1 MTIALVCVFA
11 FFLVIYATRM
21 AVFSGQVKRPEGYD
35 NHHPRDQQARLEGP
49 PRRANA
55 AQQNGF
61 EAFGPFAASVIIAQ
75 GAGASQHVVNG
86 LAIAFVALRAVYVYA
101 YIADKP
107 MLRSGVWTLA
117 FGCVC
122 TLFVLPFFK

>member
-11 FFLVIYATRM
+11 FFLVIYGTRM
-21 AVFSGQVKRPEGYD
+21 PVALGQRQRPEGYD
-35 NHHPRDQQARLEGP
+35 NHHPRDQQARLEGA

-75 GAGASQHVVNG
+75 SLGVGQPLIDG
-86 LAIAFVALRAVYVYA
+86 LALAFVALRVAYVFA
-101 YIADKP
+101 YIGDKP
-107 MLRSGVWTLA
+107 MLRSGVWSLA

-122 TLFVLPFFK
+122 ALFVLPLFR